1 MGSKV
6 GRGQHVRLPPQWV
19 KDTFIALASSPLHAV
34 WVFGADFLWQVQEIC
49 PLGVGTSNCVIG
61 DFGCFFIH
69 VAGAVFRSCCWNFGR
84 LRSIWGRLRSIWEV
98 PSEVTLFGRRN
109 TWRTWTMF
117 WNLQKLVSWAR
128 RAKLRMPELHVSW
141 QAQHTWKTS
150 MKNCLRARSNI
161 VFKCFWRVQLSFFV
175 AHAIFGAFA
184 KIRLRNPFH
193 TLCVSDRSRC
203 GALLLCTLRMLDC
216 SLVILVECSKR
227 SSENHED
234 IMLVIVWQL
243 WWDAHAMVLL
253 EGSCKAF
260 YKVLVWR
267 SCAILLESVRD
278 PCMKIL

>member
-1 MGSKV
+1 MVRSHVLVWQFIFGCFTPHLFPKKCLV
-6 GRGQHVRLPPQWV
+6 HTWVVDRRWDQKWGGRACPSSP
-19 KDTFIALASSPLHAV
+19 FIALASSPVHAV
-34 WVFGADFLWQVQEIC
+34 SVFGADFLWQVQEIC

-109 TWRTWTMF
+109 TCRTWTMF

-128 RAKLRMPELHVSW
+128 RAKLRMPELHVTW

-150 MKNCLRARSNI
+150 MKSCLRARSNI

-184 KIRLRNPFH
+184 TF
-193 TLCVSDRSRC
+193 
-203 GALLLCTLRMLDC
+203 A
-216 SLVILVECSKR
+216 
-227 SSENHED
+227 
-234 IMLVIVWQL
+234 
-243 WWDAHAMVLL
+243 
-253 EGSCKAF
+253 
-260 YKVLVWR
+260 
-267 SCAILLESVRD
+267 CAILSTLYACRIALVVAHCCSALYECWIALLWSWWSAPRG
-278 PCMKIL
+278 PLKIMKVSCW